1 MHRCMLGHD
10 WLQARCQ
17 PLIHPATPYSSCH
30 GGSLPPRVF
39 SAASSVVT
47 MATAAWPWV
56 LLLQLRQAWPEF
68 RAASEAGCKR
78 TRLQQLTRF
87 SLLAAKT
94 LWVWVKTS
102 MLLRHGWAE
111 SAALLLLSPARRPG
125 ALSAI
130 CKCCHEN
137 VGREKSWK
145 SLWLY
150 EQQHDPHIHWF
161 ELH

>member
-10 WLQARCQ
+10 WLQAHRQ

-56 LLLQLRQAWPEF
+56 CCCSYDRLDLNSSLHLR
-68 RAASEAGCKR
+68 RASMH
-78 TRLQQLTRF
+78 TWLQQLTRF
-87 SLLAAKT
+87 SLLAVKT
-94 LWVWVKTS
+94 LWVSVKTS
-102 MLLRHGWAE
+102 ILRRHGWPE
-111 SAALLLLSPARRPG
+111 TVALPLLSPAHRPE
-125 ALSAI
+125 ALSGI
-130 CKCCHEN
+130 SKCCHEN

-145 SLWLY
+145 SLCDTGFS
-150 EQQHDPHIHWF
+150 EQ
-161 ELH
+161 